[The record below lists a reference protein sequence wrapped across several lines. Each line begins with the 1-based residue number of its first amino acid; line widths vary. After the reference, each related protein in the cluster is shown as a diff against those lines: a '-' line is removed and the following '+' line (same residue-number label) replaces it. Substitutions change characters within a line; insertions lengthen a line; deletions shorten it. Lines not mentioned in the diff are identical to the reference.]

1 MPRYI
6 LRRLIATIP
15 ILLMLTFLVFGM
27 LYVAPG
33 DPAALIAGDTA
44 TPADIEAIRERMGL
58 HRPFLEQFFAWV
70 GGILQGDIGTSVY
83 SGPPVAEM
91 ISQRALP
98 TASLMGMT
106 ILISVVVSVPLG
118 VMAAA
123 FKGHTADRIIMVI
136 SVIGFSVPV
145 FIVGYVLAYG
155 LAIKL
160 PIFPVQGYVSPD
172 QDFGGFLRSLVLP
185 SMALSFSY
193 IALITRVTRSTLV
206 EILSQDY
213 VRTARAKG
221 VSRGRILFWHA
232 LRNAAVQIS
241 TVIGVGIAV
250 LLGGSVIIETVFSI
264 PGIGSLVV
272 SAIVARDFP
281 VIQGVLLV
289 VSLVYVLVNLLI
301 DLLYPVFDPRI
312 SY

>member
-83 SGPPVAEM
+83 SGTPVAEM

>member
-58 HRPFLEQFFAWV
+58 HRPFLEQFFAWI

-83 SGPPVAEM
+83 SGTPVAEM

-123 FKGHTADRIIMVI
+123 FKGDTADRIIMVI